1 MILSRRRFVA
11 LTRVLAAGMVL
22 AACGSSSATK
32 TANAT
37 TQPPTTAA
45 AAPTTTASSAT
56 TAVPAPTTAK
66 AMTDSSAVMKE
77 PSRAL
82 KISAIPDQDP
92 EKLNRLYGQVSS
104 YLADKLKVKVE
115 YVPVV
120 DYASAVSLFRAGDLD
135 LVWFGGLTGVQASLQ
150 TPGAKVL
157 AQRDI
162 DEAFHSVFIANAASS
177 IAPIT
182 DTAGLSAFKG
192 KRFTFGSESSTSG
205 RLMPQYFLD
214 QAGLGPDSF
223 NGPAGF
229 SGSHDKTIDLV
240 QSGTF
245 EGGALNEQVWKTRK
259 EKGTVDLTK
268 VVEIYRTPSYHD
280 YHWILQP
287 GAEAVFGADFATK
300 VTGVLTGMD
309 PADALAGPVLQLFGA
324 KKFIPADGG
333 NYAEIEQIG
342 RKLKLIA

>member
-1 MILSRRRFVA
+1 MTFSRRRFVA
-11 LTRVLAAGMVL
+11 IAGALAAGVGL

-32 TANAT
+32 TAAT

-45 AAPTTTASSAT
+45 VTPAT
-56 TAVPAPTTAK
+56 TALPTATTAAPAPTTAK
-66 AMTDSSAVMKE
+66 AMTDSSVAMKE

-82 KISAIPDQDP
+82 RISAIPDQDP
-92 EKLNRLYGQVSS
+92 EKLNRLYGQVSA

-115 YVPVV
+115 YVPVS

-162 DEAFHSVFIANAASS
+162 DEAFHSVFIASVASG
-177 IAPIT
+177 IAPIA
-182 DTAGLSAFKG
+182 DTAGLAAFEG

-259 EKGTVDLTK
+259 EKGTVDLAK

-300 VTGVLTGMD
+300 VTAVLTGMD
-309 PADALAGPVLQLFGA
+309 SADAAAGPVLQLFGA

-333 NYAEIEQIG
+333 NYVEIEQIG